1 MVFHLWKCDAMYK
14 ENDNLNYKEIE
25 KYRKMS
31 REDREKLM
39 KEKEEEVKKKMA
51 SKSEVPPQS

>member
-1 MVFHLWKCDAMYK
+1 MYK

-31 REDREKLM
+31 KEDREKLM
-39 KEKEEEVKKKMA
+39 KEKEEEVKKKIG
-51 SKSEVPPQS
+51 KKKLGKK

>member
-1 MVFHLWKCDAMYK
+1 MYK

-31 REDREKLM
+31 REDREKLIKKM
-39 KEKEEEVKKKMA
+39 EEEIKKK
-51 SKSEVPPQS
+51 KGK